1 MSCACACASGPSTDS
16 QEVPARGCCQD
27 EIKPS
32 ATKSGCCQENSDG
45 KFDSKGIYEL
55 IRNIMDP
62 EHPLTLEALN
72 VVNQADVKVYNER
85 EVMVLFTPTIPHCSM
100 ATMIGL
106 AIRVRLLRTLPPTFK
121 VTVRISPGTH
131 VSEHPINKQLADKER
146 VAAAM
151 ENRNLLAV
159 IEQCLTF
166 EEDSDIHYDKPA
178 SCGNPDGISATTS
191 ISGS

>member
-1 MSCACACASGPSTDS
+1 MSCACSGMSTDS
-16 QEVPARGCCQD
+16 ADGISRGCCQD
-27 EIKPS
+27 IQPVTAPK
-32 ATKSGCCQENSDG
+32 AGCCKET
-45 KFDSKGIYEL
+45 KEKYDSKDIYEL

-72 VVNQADVKVYNER
+72 VVNETDVKVLEGR
-85 EVMVLFTPTIPHCSM
+85 EVFILFTPTIPHCSM

-106 AIRVRLLRTLPPTFK
+106 AIRVRLLRALPPTYK

-151 ENRNLLAV
+151 ENRNLLEV
-159 IEQCLTF
+159 IEQCLNF
-166 EEDSDIHYDKPA
+166 DEDSEAHYDKPA
-178 SCGNPDGISATTS
+178 TCGNPDGISGTAAAS
-191 ISGS
+191 SS